1 MPCDWK
7 RKTYTKLAQNPV
19 VTGDMMPEHFSRE
32 HFRDPKIWKEEDGY
46 YMVVGNKTDD
56 GKPHVVLFHSEDAI
70 SWEYVSVLA
79 KDDTGM
85 LGTMWECP
93 DFFCL
98 DGAYVLITSP
108 QNLSADEE
116 FHNGNNS
123 VYYMGSYDKTS
134 ICSIMTQFTRLMTD
148 WILRTADDA
157 CGRWKK
163 NYDCM
168 DAVMGFE
175 YPSRR
180 SEMVR
185 HDDITEGTQGKR
197 WKDSAKPGA

>member
-1 MPCDWK
+1 MTEQEENGVKNVYQDQCLAIGNGE
-7 RKTYTKLAQNPV
+7 TYTKLAQNPV

-116 FHNGNNS
+116 FI
-123 VYYMGSYDKTS
+123 METIRFIIWEAMIKTS

-148 WILRTADDA
+148 WIFTHRRRCLRT
-157 CGRWKK
+157 
-163 NYDCM
+163 M
-168 DAVMGFE
+168 E
-175 YPSRR
+175 
-180 SEMVR
+180 E
-185 HDDITEGTQGKR
+185 EL
-197 WKDSAKPGA
+197 